1 MDSEGGQPR
10 YGFSPGTTLASAG
23 PFPSLVDSSSDRGAA
38 QGEGRVG
45 LSLALRARMVGF
57 EFPPPALR
65 AFGALKATPL
75 LPSSLLGISTA
86 SETAG
91 WFLAAVGR
99 DGQRP

>member
-1 MDSEGGQPR
+1 M
-10 YGFSPGTTLASAG
+10 
-23 PFPSLVDSSSDRGAA
+23 
-38 QGEGRVG
+38 
-45 LSLALRARMVGF
+45 ALRARMVGF